1 MEPTV
6 SQQVETSKTKEL
18 LQQVE
23 IDADSSSLEESVSVR
38 IIPEVTQG
46 SDQVVEEDAEEV
58 DQGQEQVM
66 GTVPDPTAVDRP
78 RRNTSRPGW
87 LTTDMVIAYALSVV
101 EEAIPSTFRE
111 AEISSE
117 ARM

>member
-1 MEPTV
+1 M
-6 SQQVETSKTKEL
+6 
-18 LQQVE
+18 E
-23 IDADSSSLEESVSVR
+23 IDADPPSLEESASIR

-46 SDQVVEEDAEEV
+46 SDQAVEGGAEDVE
-58 DQGQEQVM
+58 QGQEQVM
-66 GTVPDPTAVDRP
+66 GNVPDPTAVERS
-78 RRNTSRPGW
+78 RRNTRRPGW
-87 LTTDMVIAYALSVV
+87 LTTDMVVAYALPVV